1 MKNELPAPPPL
12 LVPES
17 DDFIGRPSRGTWLM
31 IGSLVLVKIGG
42 LIVVFMIDPSEMAAM
57 FAIVSTWLWVV
68 VLGILLS
75 SPAAFWWRKR
85 RVRSR
90 RAELQ
95 RSEWMLESDEHPLE
109 KQQR

>member
-1 MKNELPAPPPL
+1 MNNDPPAPPPL

-17 DDFIGRPSRGTWLM
+17 DDFIGRPSRGAWLM

-42 LIVVFMIDPSEMAAM
+42 LIVIFMIDPSEMAAM

-75 SPAAFWWRKR
+75 GPAAYWWRIR

-95 RSEWMLESDEHPLE
+95 RAEWMVEPGGFPIE
-109 KQQR
+109 QQTP